1 MLFLLF
7 QCGIR
12 FQTATSIRPGMRLG
26 KGGTAAKI
34 KNARAVAMGEKPL
47 CHPKNGLKPLP
58 FFSNMAGTLKHIE
71 TI

>member
-1 MLFLLF
+1 
-7 QCGIR
+7 
-12 FQTATSIRPGMRLG
+12 MRLG
-26 KGGTAAKI
+26 KGGPAAKI
-34 KNARAVAMGEKPL
+34 KYARAVAMGEKPL